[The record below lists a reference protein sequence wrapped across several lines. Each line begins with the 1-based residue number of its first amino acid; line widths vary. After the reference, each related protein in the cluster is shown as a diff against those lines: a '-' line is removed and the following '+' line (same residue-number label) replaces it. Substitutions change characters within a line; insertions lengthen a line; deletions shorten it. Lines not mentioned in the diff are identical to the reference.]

1 MTMVSA
7 VDGRMLYGG
16 DYNPEQWPEEIWAKD
31 MELFHEAGINEVT
44 LNVFSWSS
52 LQSDEETYDFS
63 RFDRIVDTV
72 TEAGMSIIMATST
85 GALPSWL
92 SLRYPE
98 VERVDFYGRKH
109 RQGERHD
116 ACPNSPVYR
125 RLSAALAGKLAE
137 RYGHLENLVGWH
149 VSNEYG
155 GYCYC
160 ERCTEAFRQ
169 WLRAHYATI
178 DELNGAWNTAFWS
191 GTFHSF
197 DEIGLPDFAGDG
209 IDGNRAVLPGY
220 TIDYRRFFSDSIREA
235 YHLEKLAIRE
245 FDPTTP
251 ATTNF
256 MWRFDNYDYQAW
268 GDDLDIASWDCYPQR
283 DTKPSSTA
291 FWHEVIR
298 GIRHGETFLLM
309 EQTPSRQNWQEY
321 CYLKAPGQMRE
332 MSWHAVAHGADSV
345 QFFQLRRSRGGCE
358 KFHGAVIDID
368 GSNRTRVFREVA
380 QLGGELKA
388 VGSRLLGSRSTARVA
403 VLFDFQNWWGLEAC
417 VGPTRGLDYV
427 DECERYFAEFARRN
441 IAVDVVPLN
450 ADLSDYDVVLA
461 PCLYMMRNDTIAALR
476 EYVDGGGRLLLTT
489 MSALVDEHD
498 NLFQGECPVPLRDVA
513 GVWAEETDALPPDM
527 AVPLVVGDCADAKLT
542 DDAQT
547 VGACGLLCDI
557 LHQDDGTCVLARYGG
572 DAFYAGTPAITAH
585 GFGDGRCW
593 YVGTMPDTDGTRMIV
608 DDVLAGT
615 GIQATPSP
623 DGTEIVTRVA
633 ADGTRFT
640 FMLNT
645 TAHVQTVVAPYDG
658 IDLLAGVETAGAGRT
673 SGEAKD
679 GTEGA
684 NKAGCDA
691 APRVASGSVITLE
704 PYGVVLIESHA

>member
-1 MTMVSA
+1 MTTICA
-7 VDGRMLYGG
+7 PDGRMLYGG

-44 LNVFSWSS
+44 LNVFSWAS
-52 LQSDEETYDFS
+52 LQPDEKTYDFS
-63 RFDRIVDTV
+63 RLDRIVDTV

-92 SLRYPE
+92 SLKYPE

-155 GYCYC
+155 GFCYC
-160 ERCTEAFRQ
+160 ERCAEAFRQ

-178 DELNGAWNTAFWS
+178 DELNEAWNTAFWS

-209 IDGNRAVLPGY
+209 IDGDRAVLPGY
-220 TIDYRRFFSDSIREA
+220 TLDYKRFFGESIREA
-235 YHLEKLAIRE
+235 YRIEKRAIRA

-251 ATTNF
+251 VTTNF
-256 MWRFDNYDYQAW
+256 MGPFDNYDYHSW
-268 GDDLDIASWDCYPQR
+268 SDDLDIASWDCYPQR

-291 FWHEVIR
+291 FWHELIR
-298 GIRHGETFLLM
+298 GIRGGAPFLLM

-380 QLGGELKA
+380 QLGGELKR
-388 VGSRLLGSRSTARVA
+388 VGARLLGARGESRVA
-403 VLFDFQNWWGLEAC
+403 LLFDFPNWWALKAC
-417 VGPTRGLDYV
+417 VGPTRNLDYLY
-427 DECERYFAEFARRN
+427 ECERYFREFHRHN
-441 IAVDVVPLN
+441 IAVDVVPVD
-450 ADLSDYDVVLA
+450 ADLSRYDIVLA
-461 PCLYMMRNDTIAALR
+461 PCLYMMRGDLPERLR
-476 EYVDGGGRLLLTT
+476 RFVRGGGRLVLTT

-513 GVWAEETDALPPDM
+513 GVWAEETDALAPQSS
-527 AVPLVVGDCADAKLT
+527 VPLVHGDSTSLDASF
-542 DDAQT
+542 
-547 VGACGLLCDI
+547 GSCGLLCDI
-557 LHQDDGTCVLARYGG
+557 LHADPGTRVVARYDG
-572 DAFYAGTPAITAH
+572 DAFYAGTPAITEH
-585 GFGDGRCW
+585 PFGAGLCW
-593 YVGTMPDTDGTRMIV
+593 YVGTMPDETAVRKIV
-608 DDVLAGT
+608 DELIAGT
-615 GIQATPSP
+615 SIYGVDSP
-623 DGTEIVTRVA
+623 DGVEITSRVCES
-633 ADGTRFT
+633 GTRFV
-640 FMLNT
+640 FVINT
-645 TAHVQTVVAPYDG
+645 TASALPIVMPEDGRDVISGSTVVAG
-658 IDLLAGVETAGAGRT
+658 TRRMLAPFDV
-673 SGEAKD
+673 
-679 GTEGA
+679 
-684 NKAGCDA
+684 
-691 APRVASGSVITLE
+691 VI
-704 PYGVVLIESHA
+704 IEQD

>member
-1 MTMVSA
+1 MTMTTVSA
-7 VDGRMLYGG
+7 ADGRMLYGG

-44 LNVFSWSS
+44 LNVFSWAS
-52 LQSDEETYDFS
+52 LQPSEHEYDFS
-63 RFDRIVDTV
+63 RLDRIVDTV
-72 TEAGMSIIMATST
+72 TKAGMSIIMATST

-92 SLRYPE
+92 SLEYPE
-98 VERVDFYGRKH
+98 VERVDFFGRKH

-137 RYGHLENLVGWH
+137 RYGHLANVVGWH
-149 VSNEYG
+149 ISNEYG

-160 ERCTEAFRQ
+160 ERCTQAFQQ
-169 WLRAHYATI
+169 WLRKHYATI
-178 DELNGAWNTAFWS
+178 DDLNAAWNTAFWS
-191 GTFHSF
+191 GTFQSF
-197 DEIGLPDFAGDG
+197 DQIGLPDFAGDG

-235 YHLEKLAIRE
+235 YHLEKLAVRE
-245 FDPTTP
+245 HDAATP
-251 ATTNF
+251 VTTNF

-298 GIRHGETFLLM
+298 GLKHGQPFLLM

-380 QLGGELKA
+380 QLGGELKRF
-388 VGSRLLGSRSTARVA
+388 GSRLLGSRSAARVA

-441 IAVDVVPLN
+441 IAVDVVSAN
-450 ADLSDYDVVLA
+450 VDIDAYAIVLA
-461 PCLYMMRNDTIAALR
+461 PCLYMLR
-476 EYVDGGGRLLLTT
+476 GDMADRLRAYVRGGGRLLLTT

-527 AVPLVVGDCADAKLT
+527 AVPLVCGDAPAPADG
-542 DDAQT
+542 DD
-547 VGACGLLCDI
+547 VFGACGLLCDI
-557 LHQDDGTCVLARYGG
+557 MHPDDDTRVLARYGG

-585 GFGDGRCW
+585 DFGDGRCW
-593 YVGTMPDTDGTRMIV
+593 YVGTMPDEMAARTIV
-608 DDVLAGT
+608 DDLLDGT
-615 GIQATPSP
+615 GISEMPSP
-623 DGTEIVTRVA
+623 AGTEITVRIA
-633 ADGTRFT
+633 ADGTRYT
-640 FMLNT
+640 FLLNH
-645 TAHVQTVVAPYDG
+645 TAQSQAVVVPCDG
-658 IDLLAGVETAGAGRT
+658 VDLLGDGGAADT
-673 SGEAKD
+673 PAEVSI
-679 GTEGA
+679 GTE
-684 NKAGCDA
+684 
-691 APRVASGSVITLE
+691 ITLA
-704 PYGVVLIESHA
+704 PYGVRLIETRA